1 MPSTTEFRPAVTSS
15 LVDLRGVPLGEIA
28 VLTEP
33 AIDEAIMRIL
43 PGESPVAPVPVAAFQ
58 SAI

>member
-1 MPSTTEFRPAVTSS
+1 MPSTTELRPAVTSS

-28 VLTEP
+28 VLAES
-33 AIDEAIMRIL
+33 AFDEAIMRIL
-43 PGESPVAPVPVAAFQ
+43 PEESPVAPVPVAAFQ